1 MGPEWEGDTRVLP
14 RVIRT
19 RFGPSVLPLRLMREG
34 VSWDAAKAVG
44 VAHSSRQPQRDLSV
58 PVHVASGRLKKYFLF
73 RRLTNNPSLP
83 IATRPSRG
91 EGSFGRMRAERLSV
105 I

>member
-58 PVHVASGRLKKYFLF
+58 PVHVASGRLKKYF
-73 RRLTNNPSLP
+73 SLSP
-83 IATRPSRG
+83 IDKQPMASYRNSPK
-91 EGSFGRMRAERLSV
+91 
-105 I
+105 